1 MSSTILEVAM
11 HLWSVSDT
19 SQKQRLMRR
28 SLKNMV
34 SSPQKK
40 DFSGFLADEFNIEK
54 RREKKPVD
62 RTGLDG

>member
-34 SSPQKK
+34 SPPQKMI
-40 DFSGFLADEFNIEK
+40 S
-54 RREKKPVD
+54 
-62 RTGLDG
+62 